1 MGWMKAEKSIEITL
15 PTPQSSAM
23 QSVFT
28 GPVYVVRDNI
38 DTDQIIPAQY
48 LNLVPTIAEEYEK
61 LGSYAL
67 CGLPDELYPERFVRE
82 GQLDSDY
89 AIVVAGRNFGC
100 GSSREHAPIAMGSAN
115 GRIVVAE
122 SFARIF
128 FRNCVSTGELYPCE
142 SAERLCDI
150 LKTGDIVTVD
160 LDASTV
166 TVNATGVKHP
176 FKPLG
181 DVRPVVDAGGLFNY
195 ARQTGMISK

>member
-1 MGWMKAEKSIEITL
+1 
-15 PTPQSSAM
+15 M

-48 LNLVPTIAEEYEK
+48 LTLVPTMPDEYEK

-67 CGLPDELYPERFVRE
+67 CGLPDALYPTRFVKE
-82 GQLDSDY
+82 GHVDSEFP
-89 AIVVAGRNFGC
+89 IVVGGRNFGC
-100 GSSREHAPIAMGSAN
+100 GSSREHAPIAMGSA
-115 GRIVVAE
+115 GAKVVLAE

-128 FRNCVSTGELYPCE
+128 FRNCVATGELYPCE
-142 SAERLCDI
+142 CVDRLCEI

-160 LDASTV
+160 LDANTV
-166 TVNATGVKHP
+166 TVKQTGKVYS

-195 ARQTGMISK
+195 ARKTGMIPAQAEG